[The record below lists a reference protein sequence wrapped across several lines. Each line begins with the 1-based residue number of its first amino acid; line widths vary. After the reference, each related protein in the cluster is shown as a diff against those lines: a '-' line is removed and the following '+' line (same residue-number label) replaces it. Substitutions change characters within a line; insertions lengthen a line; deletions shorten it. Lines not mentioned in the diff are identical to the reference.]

1 MELKSLETFTKTQ
14 IYWRNYNMN
23 VLIILG
29 KIVTAFIILLIVLVA
44 VGLLAEVTQY
54 ITVKTLEKRRLIM
67 LDIIEEEII
76 TQAETQP
83 DKVNAPDIVIQL
95 NRRMNIKKF
104 TQTDI
109 LHMTITTLKSLKL
122 KGVL

>member
-1 MELKSLETFTKTQ
+1 
-14 IYWRNYNMN
+14 MN
-23 VLIILG
+23 IL
-29 KIVTAFIILLIVLVA
+29 VSTILVIVLGFSMLLVW
-44 VGLLAEVTQY
+44 GLVSALATN
-54 ITVKTLEKRRLIM
+54 INVKTLEKRRSVM

-76 TQAETQP
+76 PQAETQP

>member
-1 MELKSLETFTKTQ
+1 
-14 IYWRNYNMN
+14 MN
-23 VLIILG
+23 ILVSTILV
-29 KIVTAFIILLIVLVA
+29 IVWGFSMLLVWGLVSA
-44 VGLLAEVTQY
+44 LATN
-54 ITVKTLEKRRLIM
+54 INVKTLEKRRSVM
-67 LDIIEEEII
+67 LDIVEEEII
-76 TQAETQP
+76 TQADTQP

>member
-1 MELKSLETFTKTQ
+1 MGIINTLTTIFGGMILAILIIFSSNVLVELVHYFELK
-14 IYWRNYNMN
+14 N
-23 VLIILG
+23 
-29 KIVTAFIILLIVLVA
+29 
-44 VGLLAEVTQY
+44 
-54 ITVKTLEKRRLIM
+54 LEKRRSIM

-83 DKVNAPDIVIQL
+83 DKVNAPDVVIQL
-95 NRRMNIKKF
+95 NRRINIKKF

-122 KGVL
+122 KGVI

>member
-1 MELKSLETFTKTQ
+1 MGIINALTTIFGGMILAL
-14 IYWRNYNMN
+14 
-23 VLIILG
+23 LIILSSN
-29 KIVTAFIILLIVLVA
+29 VLVEL
-44 VGLLAEVTQY
+44 VHYFEL
-54 ITVKTLEKRRLIM
+54 KNLEKRRQVM

-83 DKVNAPDIVIQL
+83 DKLNAPDVVIQL
-95 NRRMNIKKF
+95 NRRINIKKF

>member
-1 MELKSLETFTKTQ
+1 
-14 IYWRNYNMN
+14 MN

-29 KIVTAFIILLIVLVA
+29 QIVTAFIILLIVLLALV
-44 VGLLAEVTQY
+44 LLAEVTQY
-54 ITVKTLEKRRLIM
+54 IQVKTIEKRRSVV

-95 NRRMNIKKF
+95 NRRINIKKF
-104 TQTDI
+104 NPTDI
-109 LHMTITTLKSLKL
+109 MHMTITTLTSLKL
-122 KGVL
+122 KGII

>member
-1 MELKSLETFTKTQ
+1 
-14 IYWRNYNMN
+14 MN

-29 KIVTAFIILLIVLVA
+29 QIVTAFIILFTVLLA
-44 VGLLAEVTQY
+44 LGLLSEVTQY
-54 ITVKTLEKRRLIM
+54 AKVKTLEKRRLIM

-83 DKVNAPDIVIQL
+83 DKVNAPDVVIQL
-95 NRRMNIKKF
+95 NRRMNIKNL

-109 LHMTITTLKSLKL
+109 LHMTTTTLKSLKL
-122 KGVL
+122 KGII

>member
-1 MELKSLETFTKTQ
+1 
-14 IYWRNYNMN
+14 MN
-23 VLIILG
+23 IL
-29 KIVTAFIILLIVLVA
+29 VSTILVIVLGFSMLLVW
-44 VGLLAEVTQY
+44 GLVSALATN
-54 ITVKTLEKRRLIM
+54 INVKTLEKRRSVM
-67 LDIIEEEII
+67 FDIIEEEII

>member
-1 MELKSLETFTKTQ
+1 MEIINALTSMLWSLTLALTVIFAS
-14 IYWRNYNMN
+14 N
-23 VLIILG
+23 VL
-29 KIVTAFIILLIVLVA
+29 VE
-44 VGLLAEVTQY
+44 LAHYFE
-54 ITVKTLEKRRLIM
+54 IKNLEKRRQVM

-83 DKVNAPDIVIQL
+83 DKVNAPGVVIQL

-122 KGVL
+122 KGIV

>member
-1 MELKSLETFTKTQ
+1 
-14 IYWRNYNMN
+14 MN

-29 KIVTAFIILLIVLVA
+29 QIVTAFIIILLIVLLTL
-44 VGLLAEVTQY
+44 GLLAEVTQY
-54 ITVKTLEKRRLIM
+54 IQVKTLEKRRSVM

-76 TQAETQP
+76 TQADTQP

-122 KGVL
+122 KGII

>member
-1 MELKSLETFTKTQ
+1 
-14 IYWRNYNMN
+14 MN

-29 KIVTAFIILLIVLVA
+29 QIVTAFIILLIVLVTL
-44 VGLLAEVTQY
+44 GLLAELTQY
-54 ITVKTLEKRRLIM
+54 AQVKTIEKRRLIM

-83 DKVNAPDIVIQL
+83 DNVNAPDVVIQL

-122 KGVL
+122 RGVI

>member
-1 MELKSLETFTKTQ
+1 
-14 IYWRNYNMN
+14 MN
-23 VLIILG
+23 IL
-29 KIVTAFIILLIVLVA
+29 VSTILVIVLGFSMLLVW
-44 VGLLAEVTQY
+44 GLVSALATN
-54 ITVKTLEKRRLIM
+54 INVKTLEKRRSVM

-76 TQAETQP
+76 TQAGTQP

>member
-1 MELKSLETFTKTQ
+1 
-14 IYWRNYNMN
+14 MN
-23 VLIILG
+23 LLIILG
-29 KIVTAFIILLIVLVA
+29 QIVAAFIILLILLIVL
-44 VGLLAEVTQY
+44 GLLTEVSQY
-54 ITVKTLEKRRLIM
+54 ITVKTIEKRRSVM

-83 DKVNAPDIVIQL
+83 NKVNAPDVVIQL

-104 TQTDI
+104 IQTDI

-122 KGVL
+122 KGII

>member
-1 MELKSLETFTKTQ
+1 
-14 IYWRNYNMN
+14 MN

-29 KIVTAFIILLIVLVA
+29 QIVIAFIILLMVLLILGSA
-44 VGLLAEVTQY
+44 AELIQY
-54 ITVKTLEKRRLIM
+54 IQIKTLEKRRSVM

-76 TQAETQP
+76 TQADAQP

-122 KGVL
+122 KGVI

>member
-1 MELKSLETFTKTQ
+1 
-14 IYWRNYNMN
+14 MN
-23 VLIILG
+23 IL
-29 KIVTAFIILLIVLVA
+29 VSTILVIVLGFSMLLVW
-44 VGLLAEVTQY
+44 GLVSALATN
-54 ITVKTLEKRRLIM
+54 INVKTLEKRRSVI

-76 TQAETQP
+76 TQSDTQP

-109 LHMTITTLKSLKL
+109 LHMTITTLKSLRL

>member
-1 MELKSLETFTKTQ
+1 
-14 IYWRNYNMN
+14 MN
-23 VLIILG
+23 IL
-29 KIVTAFIILLIVLVA
+29 VSTILVIVLVFSMLL
-44 VGLLAEVTQY
+44 VWGLVSALATN
-54 ITVKTLEKRRLIM
+54 INVKTLEKRRSVM
-67 LDIIEEEII
+67 LDIVEEEII

>member
-1 MELKSLETFTKTQ
+1 
-14 IYWRNYNMN
+14 MN

-29 KIVTAFIILLIVLVA
+29 QIVTAFIILLVVLIA
-44 VGLLAEVTQY
+44 LGLLVEVSQY
-54 ITVKTLEKRRLIM
+54 IILKTIEKRRSVV

-83 DKVNAPDIVIQL
+83 DKVNASDVVIQL
-95 NRRMNIKKF
+95 NRRMNIKSL

-122 KGVL
+122 NGVI

>member
-1 MELKSLETFTKTQ
+1 
-14 IYWRNYNMN
+14 MN

-29 KIVTAFIILLIVLVA
+29 QIVIGFIILLIVLIA
-44 VGLLAEVTQY
+44 LGLITEVSQY
-54 ITVKTLEKRRLIM
+54 IILKTIEKRRSVI

-83 DKVNAPDIVIQL
+83 DKLNASDVVIQL

-122 KGVL
+122 KGVV

>member
-1 MELKSLETFTKTQ
+1 
-14 IYWRNYNMN
+14 MN
-23 VLIILG
+23 ILVSTILVIVLG
-29 KIVTAFIILLIVLVA
+29 FSILLVWGLVSA
-44 VGLLAEVTQY
+44 LATN
-54 ITVKTLEKRRLIM
+54 INVKTLEKRRLVM

-83 DKVNAPDIVIQL
+83 DKVNAPDVVIQL

-109 LHMTITTLKSLKL
+109 LHMTITTIKSLKV
-122 KGVL
+122 KGII

>member
-1 MELKSLETFTKTQ
+1 
-14 IYWRNYNMN
+14 MN
-23 VLIILG
+23 IL
-29 KIVTAFIILLIVLVA
+29 VSTILVIVLGFSMLLVW
-44 VGLLAEVTQY
+44 GLVSALATN
-54 ITVKTLEKRRLIM
+54 INVKTLEKRRSVM

-109 LHMTITTLKSLKL
+109 YT
-122 KGVL
+122 

>member
-1 MELKSLETFTKTQ
+1 
-14 IYWRNYNMN
+14 MN

-29 KIVTAFIILLIVLVA
+29 QILTAFIILLIVLLTL
-44 VGLLAEVTQY
+44 GLLAEVTQY
-54 ITVKTLEKRRLIM
+54 IQVKTLEKRRQVM

-83 DKVNAPDIVIQL
+83 DKVNAPDVVIQL

-104 TQTDI
+104 TQSDI

-122 KGVL
+122 KGII

>member
-1 MELKSLETFTKTQ
+1 
-14 IYWRNYNMN
+14 MN
-23 VLIILG
+23 IL
-29 KIVTAFIILLIVLVA
+29 VSTILVIVLGFSKLLVW
-44 VGLLAEVTQY
+44 GLVSALATN
-54 ITVKTLEKRRLIM
+54 INVKTLEKRRSVM

-122 KGVL
+122 KGVLQ

>member
-1 MELKSLETFTKTQ
+1 
-14 IYWRNYNMN
+14 MN
-23 VLIILG
+23 IL
-29 KIVTAFIILLIVLVA
+29 VSTILVIVLGFSMLLVW
-44 VGLLAEVTQY
+44 GLVSALATN
-54 ITVKTLEKRRLIM
+54 INVKTLEKRRSVM
-67 LDIIEEEII
+67 LDIVEEEII

>member
-1 MELKSLETFTKTQ
+1 
-14 IYWRNYNMN
+14 MN
-23 VLIILG
+23 IL
-29 KIVTAFIILLIVLVA
+29 VSTILVIVLGFSMLLVW
-44 VGLLAEVTQY
+44 GLVSALATN
-54 ITVKTLEKRRLIM
+54 INVKTLEKRRLIM

-95 NRRMNIKKF
+95 NRRINIKSL

-109 LHMTITTLKSLKL
+109 LHMTITTLNSLKL
-122 KGVL
+122 NGVI

>member
-1 MELKSLETFTKTQ
+1 
-14 IYWRNYNMN
+14 MN
-23 VLIILG
+23 IL
-29 KIVTAFIILLIVLVA
+29 VSTILVIVLGFSMLLVW
-44 VGLLAEVTQY
+44 GLVSALATN
-54 ITVKTLEKRRLIM
+54 INVKTLEKRRSVM

-83 DKVNAPDIVIQL
+83 DKVNAPDIFIQL

>member
-1 MELKSLETFTKTQ
+1 MGIINALTTIFGGMILAL
-14 IYWRNYNMN
+14 
-23 VLIILG
+23 LIILSSN
-29 KIVTAFIILLIVLVA
+29 VLVEL
-44 VGLLAEVTQY
+44 VHYFEL
-54 ITVKTLEKRRLIM
+54 KNLEKRRQVM

-83 DKVNAPDIVIQL
+83 DKLNASDIVIQL
-95 NRRMNIKKF
+95 NRRINIKKF

-122 KGVL
+122 KGVI

>member
-1 MELKSLETFTKTQ
+1 
-14 IYWRNYNMN
+14 MN
-23 VLIILG
+23 IL
-29 KIVTAFIILLIVLVA
+29 VSTILVIVLVFSMLL
-44 VGLLAEVTQY
+44 VWGLVSDLATN
-54 ITVKTLEKRRLIM
+54 INVKTLEKRRSVM

-122 KGVL
+122 KGVLQ

>member
-1 MELKSLETFTKTQ
+1 
-14 IYWRNYNMN
+14 MN

-29 KIVTAFIILLIVLVA
+29 QIVTEFIILLIVLVTL
-44 VGLLAEVTQY
+44 GLLAELTQY
-54 ITVKTLEKRRLIM
+54 AQVKTIEKRRLIM

-83 DKVNAPDIVIQL
+83 DKVNAPDVVIQL

-122 KGVL
+122 KGVI

>member
-1 MELKSLETFTKTQ
+1 
-14 IYWRNYNMN
+14 MN

-29 KIVTAFIILLIVLVA
+29 QIVIAFIVLLIVLVTL
-44 VGLLAEVTQY
+44 GLLTEVTQY
-54 ITVKTLEKRRLIM
+54 IILKTLEKRRSVI

-83 DKVNAPDIVIQL
+83 DKVNAPDVVIQL

-109 LHMTITTLKSLKL
+109 LHITITTLKSLKL
-122 KGVL
+122 KGVI

>member
-1 MELKSLETFTKTQ
+1 
-14 IYWRNYNMN
+14 MN
-23 VLIILG
+23 IL
-29 KIVTAFIILLIVLVA
+29 VSTILVIVLVFSMLL
-44 VGLLAEVTQY
+44 VLGLVSALATN
-54 ITVKTLEKRRLIM
+54 INVKTLEKRRSVM
-67 LDIIEEEII
+67 LDIVEEEII
-76 TQAETQP
+76 TQADTQP

>member
-1 MELKSLETFTKTQ
+1 MEIINALT
-14 IYWRNYNMN
+14 
-23 VLIILG
+23 VLFWGMTLS
-29 KIVTAFIILLIVLVA
+29 IVVIFVSNLLI
-44 VGLLAEVTQY
+44 GLTHYFEA
-54 ITVKTLEKRRLIM
+54 KNLEKRRLIM

-83 DKVNAPDIVIQL
+83 DKVNAPDVVIQL

-109 LHMTITTLKSLKL
+109 LHMTITTVKSLKL
-122 KGVL
+122 KGVI

>member
-1 MELKSLETFTKTQ
+1 
-14 IYWRNYNMN
+14 MN
-23 VLIILG
+23 IL
-29 KIVTAFIILLIVLVA
+29 VSTILVIVL
-44 VGLLAEVTQY
+44 GFSMLLVWSLVSALATN
-54 ITVKTLEKRRLIM
+54 INVKTLEKRRSVM

-76 TQAETQP
+76 TQADTQP

-122 KGVL
+122 KGVI

>member
-1 MELKSLETFTKTQ
+1 
-14 IYWRNYNMN
+14 MN

-29 KIVTAFIILLIVLVA
+29 QIVTEFITLFILLIAL
-44 VGLLAEVTQY
+44 GLLVEVSQY
-54 ITVKTLEKRRLIM
+54 IILKTIEKRRSVI

-83 DKVNAPDIVIQL
+83 DKLNAPDIVIQL
-95 NRRMNIKKF
+95 NRRINIKKF

-122 KGVL
+122 KGVI

>member
-1 MELKSLETFTKTQ
+1 M
-14 IYWRNYNMN
+14 
-23 VLIILG
+23 
-29 KIVTAFIILLIVLVA
+29 LLVWGLVSA
-44 VGLLAEVTQY
+44 LATN
-54 ITVKTLEKRRLIM
+54 INVKTLEKRRSVM
-67 LDIIEEEII
+67 LDIVEEEII

>member
-1 MELKSLETFTKTQ
+1 MDVLVSLGQ
-14 IYWRNYNMN
+14 
-23 VLIILG
+23 
-29 KIVTAFIILLIVLVA
+29 IVTAFIILLVVLIA
-44 VGLLAEVTQY
+44 LGLLSEVTQY
-54 ITVKTLEKRRLIM
+54 IQVKTIEKRRSVI

-83 DKVNAPDIVIQL
+83 DKINATDVVIQL

-122 KGVL
+122 KGVI

>member
-1 MELKSLETFTKTQ
+1 MD
-14 IYWRNYNMN
+14 

-29 KIVTAFIILLIVLVA
+29 QIVTVFIILLVVLIA
-44 VGLLAEVTQY
+44 LGLIAEVSQY
-54 ITVKTLEKRRLIM
+54 IILKTIEKRRQVM

-83 DKVNAPDIVIQL
+83 DKVNAPDVVIQL
-95 NRRMNIKKF
+95 NRRINIKKF

-109 LHMTITTLKSLKL
+109 LHMTITILKSLKL
-122 KGVL
+122 KGII

>member
-1 MELKSLETFTKTQ
+1 MIEIINALTSLFWSLTLVLIVIFVS
-14 IYWRNYNMN
+14 N
-23 VLIILG
+23 VL
-29 KIVTAFIILLIVLVA
+29 VE
-44 VGLLAEVTQY
+44 LAHYFE
-54 ITVKTLEKRRLIM
+54 IKNLEKRRLIM

-83 DKVNAPDIVIQL
+83 DKVNAPDVVIQL
-95 NRRMNIKKF
+95 NRRINIKNF

-122 KGVL
+122 KGVI

>member
-1 MELKSLETFTKTQ
+1 
-14 IYWRNYNMN
+14 MN

-29 KIVTAFIILLIVLVA
+29 QIVTAFIILLIVLVTL
-44 VGLLAEVTQY
+44 GLLAELAQY
-54 ITVKTLEKRRLIM
+54 AQVKTIEKRRLIM

-83 DKVNAPDIVIQL
+83 DNVNAPDVVIQL

>member
-1 MELKSLETFTKTQ
+1 
-14 IYWRNYNMN
+14 MN
-23 VLIILG
+23 IL
-29 KIVTAFIILLIVLVA
+29 VSTILVIVLVFSMLL
-44 VGLLAEVTQY
+44 VWGLVSALATN
-54 ITVKTLEKRRLIM
+54 INVKTLEKRRSVM
-67 LDIIEEEII
+67 LDIVEEEII
-76 TQAETQP
+76 TQGETQP